1 MQLIELESRESRNRK
16 LHWSGHTLRKPRTS
30 ITWHALKWNQR
41 GKDQI
46 ARGGEVCKQRYRRE
60 DTSCAN

>member
-30 ITWHALKWNQR
+30 ITGHALKWNQR

-46 ARGGEVCKQRYRRE
+46 ARGGEVCKQR
-60 DTSCAN
+60 